1 MLGALRDDALGATD
15 AGFLLRLS
23 LPWIRSLPLWSLV
36 DLDVAIDGD
45 PEPWLRVAF
54 GDRTIAPP
62 ALADESGWWFVQ
74 DRLVLRGERTLA
86 PGAHE
91 VNVGFGLMVPYLQA
105 GPDGPLRLPFR
116 FDRTLTLNETSAVP
130 TVALDVA

>member
-1 MLGALRDDALGATD
+1 MLGALRDDALCATD

-45 PEPWLRVAF
+45 PEPGLHIVL
-54 GDRTIAPP
+54 GDRTITPP
-62 ALADESGWWFVQ
+62 ALADEPGWWFVQ

-86 PGAHE
+86 PGAQD

-105 GPDGPLRLPFR
+105 GPDGPLRLPFH
-116 FDRTLTLNETSAVP
+116 FNRTLTPHESPVVP